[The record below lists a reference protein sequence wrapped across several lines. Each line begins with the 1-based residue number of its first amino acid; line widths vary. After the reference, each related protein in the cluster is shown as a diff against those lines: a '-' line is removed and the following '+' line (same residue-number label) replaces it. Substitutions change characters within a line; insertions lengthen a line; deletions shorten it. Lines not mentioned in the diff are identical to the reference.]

1 MQIKAKHYFFI
12 KTAGFSDFGMSLK
25 KFSIKFIRFQIKNV
39 QNQLETVICNG
50 IFVWSCKLT
59 VENIV
64 YFECGESLQIEYI

>member
-59 VENIV
+59 IENIV
-64 YFECGESLQIEYI
+64 YFECGESLQIVYI